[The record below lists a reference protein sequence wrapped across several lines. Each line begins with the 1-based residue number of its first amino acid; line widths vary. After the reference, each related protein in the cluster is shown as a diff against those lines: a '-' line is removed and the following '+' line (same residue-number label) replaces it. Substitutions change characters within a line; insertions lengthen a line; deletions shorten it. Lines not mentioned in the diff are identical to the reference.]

1 MRPRHAAGMGASAL
15 IAPVLLAYGC
25 GTDRTMHA
33 FELTAPE
40 RPVTGATWLDRTRV
54 IEEAPPVVIAPTS
67 PSATPVVERQTQAT
81 ATPVP
86 SSTTTVASRPSTT
99 TTLVPRQLATPSTK
113 RPPGVVITL
122 PVTLPPILTP
132 VAPAAK
138 PIGGA
143 KQKEAGKASW
153 FNWDDAT
160 CAHRTIP
167 FGTIVKVTRVSTGA
181 WTTCEVADWGP
192 ADTSRVIDLSM
203 DTFEQLASADA
214 GLIDV
219 VIEW

>member
-1 MRPRHAAGMGASAL
+1 MRPRYAAGVGASAL
-15 IAPVLLAYGC
+15 IAPMLLAYGC
-25 GTDRTMHA
+25 GTDKTMHA
-33 FELTAPE
+33 FDLTAPE
-40 RPVTGATWLDRTRV
+40 RPSVTGATWLDRSRV
-54 IEEAPPVVIAPTS
+54 IEEAPGVLAAP
-67 PSATPVVERQTQAT
+67 PGHAPA
-81 ATPVP
+81 P
-86 SSTTTVASRPSTT
+86 TTTVVSATTLPPPTTTVVSRPPTT
-99 TTLVPRQLATPSTK
+99 TTVPPVALTTPTTT
-113 RPPGVVITL
+113 RPPGVVVTL

-143 KQKEAGKASW
+143 KQSEAGKASW

-167 FGTIVKVTRVSTGA
+167 FGTIIKVTRVSTGA

-192 ADTSRVIDLSM
+192 ADTTRVIDLSM
-203 DTFEQLASADA
+203 DTFEQLASAEA